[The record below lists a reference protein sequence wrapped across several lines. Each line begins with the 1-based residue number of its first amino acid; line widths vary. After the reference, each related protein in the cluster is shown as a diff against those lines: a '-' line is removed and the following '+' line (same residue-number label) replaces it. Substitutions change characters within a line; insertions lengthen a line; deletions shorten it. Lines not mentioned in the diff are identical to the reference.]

1 MKRIDF
7 EEIAD
12 RLFPIGIIFG
22 FSAIVISN
30 LVLIVLL
37 LRLLTLL

>member
-12 RLFPIGIIFG
+12 KLFPIGIIFG
-22 FSAIVISN
+22 FTAIVISN
-30 LVLIVLL
+30 LLLLVLL
-37 LRLLTLL
+37 WTLL